1 VKDATLQIDENVKI
15 PAAVRAAA
23 ARSEELFNSLRDQPA
38 EGTAE
43 EVTPEGNPELDA
55 ASLAQSEPAQVQ
67 PTEKPTEQ
75 PATEPATPSPK
86 AEGDES
92 WEHKYKSMH
101 GRFLRSQEQVRLLSE
116 QVSNLQGVIA
126 TMQVAPA
133 QQTTLPELD
142 AEKLITPEEAADYGE
157 DFLKV
162 VGKRAREEVA
172 PLIKGYQAKI
182 AELEQKLNGVSGAV
196 QQSSQ
201 EKLLAKLDEEMPQW
215 RELNTNKDFL
225 EWLHLPDTYSGA
237 IRHDML
243 KAAYAQGN
251 PSRVLA
257 FFKGFL
263 AEEAALAPA
272 QAEPDPKATTVAK
285 VPLANLAAPG
295 RAKTAASAPAPAEK
309 PIITRAQI
317 ASFYADIA
325 NGKYRGRDAEKARAE
340 TMIFEAQRDGR
351 IR

>member
-1 VKDATLQIDENVKI
+1 MKEATLQHDPDVKI

-23 ARSEELFNSLRDQPA
+23 ARSEQLFNSLRDQPVE
-38 EGTAE
+38 EGSE
-43 EVTPEGNPELDA
+43 EVTPQGNPELDA
-55 ASLAQSEPAQVQ
+55 ATFAQGEPAQQ
-67 PTEKPTEQ
+67 PTEQ
-75 PATEPATPSPK
+75 PAK
-86 AEGDES
+86 AETQAPQQAQPEGEES

-101 GRFLRSQEQVRLLSE
+101 GRFLRSQETIRQ
-116 QVSNLQGVIA
+116 QADTIQNLQGVIA
-126 TMQVAPA
+126 TMQTAPA
-133 QQTTLPELD
+133 PASQIPDLD
-142 AEKLITPEEAADYGE
+142 AEKLITPEEANDYGE

-162 VGKRAREEVA
+162 VGKKAREELA
-172 PLIKGYQAKI
+172 PVIKGYQAKI

-201 EKLLAKLDEEMPQW
+201 EKLLSKLDENMPKW
-215 RELNTNKDFL
+215 RELNTNEGFL
-225 EWLHLPDTYSGA
+225 EWLRLPDPYSGA

-263 AEEAALAPA
+263 AEEAAVAPA
-272 QAEPDPKATTVAK
+272 GAEPDPKATTVNK
-285 VPLANLAAPG
+285 VPLETLAAPG

-317 ASFYADIA
+317 AAFYADLA
-325 NGKYRGRDAEKARAE
+325 AGKYRGRDAEKNRAE

>member
-1 VKDATLQIDENVKI
+1 MKEATLQFDPDVKI
-15 PAAVRAAA
+15 PAAVRAASS
-23 ARSEELFNSLRDQPA
+23 RSEQLFNSLRDQTA
-38 EGTAE
+38 EAATE
-43 EVTPEGNPELDA
+43 EVTPEGNPELNA
-55 ASLAQSEPAQVQ
+55 ASLAEGEPVQAQS
-67 PTEKPTEQ
+67 TEQPTEQ
-75 PATEPATPSPK
+75 PTAEPPAPTPKP
-86 AEGDES
+86 EGDES

-101 GRFLRSQEQVRLLSE
+101 GRFLRSQEQVRLLSD

-126 TMQVAPA
+126 TMQVAPTPQA
-133 QQTTLPELD
+133 TLPELD

-172 PLIKGYQAKI
+172 PLIKGYQTKI

-201 EKLLAKLDEEMPQW
+201 EKLLAKLDQDMPQW
-215 RELNTNKDFL
+215 RELNTNEGFL
-225 EWLHLPDTYSGA
+225 EWLRLPDTYSGA

-263 AEEAALAPA
+263 AEEAALAPV

-317 ASFYADIA
+317 AAFYADIA
-325 NGKYRGRDAEKARAE
+325 NGKYRGRDAEKTRTE

>member
-1 VKDATLQIDENVKI
+1 MKEATLQFDPDVKI
-15 PAAVRAAA
+15 PAAVRAASS
-23 ARSEELFNSLRDQPA
+23 RSDQLFNSLRDQPA
-38 EGTAE
+38 DAPTE
-43 EVTPEGNPELDA
+43 EVTPEGNPELNA
-55 ASLAQSEPAQVQ
+55 ASLAEGEPAQVQ
-67 PTEKPTEQ
+67 PTEQ
-75 PATEPATPSPK
+75 PATEPPAPSPK
-86 AEGDES
+86 PEGDES

-101 GRFLRSQEQVRLLSE
+101 GRFLRSQEQVRLLSD

-126 TMQVAPA
+126 TMQVAPPQA
-133 QQTTLPELD
+133 PLPELD

-201 EKLLAKLDEEMPQW
+201 EKLLAKLDQDMPQW
-215 RELNTNKDFL
+215 RELNTNESFL
-225 EWLHLPDTYSGA
+225 EWLRLPDSYSGA

>member
-1 VKDATLQIDENVKI
+1 MTPTLQEDPNVKM

-23 ARSEELFNSLRDQPA
+23 ARSQEMFNQYRDGGPVEEPA
-38 EGTAE
+38 AAAE
-43 EVTPEGNPELDA
+43 AVTPEGNIE
-55 ASLAQSEPAQVQ
+55 EPASFTQ
-67 PTEKPTEQ
+67 PTEPVAAAPVETQPAPAAPTEG
-75 PATEPATPSPK
+75 E
-86 AEGDES
+86 ES

-101 GRFLRSQEQVRLLSE
+101 GRFLRSQDSIRTLSE
-116 QVSNLQGVIA
+116 QISNLQSVIA

-133 QQTTLPELD
+133 APAQMPELE

-162 VGKRAREEVA
+162 VGKRAREEMA
-172 PLIKGYQAKI
+172 PVIKGYQAKI

-196 QQSSQ
+196 QQTSH
-201 EKLLAKLDEEMPQW
+201 EKLLSKLDENLPQW
-215 RELNTNKDFL
+215 RDLNTNEGFID
-225 EWLHLPDTYSGA
+225 WLRLPDPYSGA

-251 PSRVLA
+251 ASRVLA
-257 FFKGFL
+257 FFNGFL
-263 AEEAALAPA
+263 AEEAVVAPA
-272 QAEPDPKATTVAK
+272 GQEPDPQVTKVPK

-295 RAKTAASAPAPAEK
+295 RAKTAASASAPAEK

-317 ASFYADIA
+317 AAFYADLA
-325 NGKYRGRDAEKARAE
+325 NGKYRGRDAEKNKAE
-340 TMIFEAQRDGR
+340 AMIFEAQRDGR

>member
-1 VKDATLQIDENVKI
+1 MTTKTLQDDPNVKI

-23 ARSEELFNSLRDQPA
+23 ARSEEMYNQLRDGGPVEAPA
-38 EGTAE
+38 
-43 EVTPEGNPELDA
+43 EVTPEGNPDLDA
-55 ASLAQSEPAQVQ
+55 ASLAQSTPDQ
-67 PTEKPTEQ
+67 PTEQTPAQ
-75 PATEPATPSPK
+75 PAAESPAP
-86 AEGDES
+86 ADGES

-101 GRFLRSQEQVRLLSE
+101 GRFVRSQDQIKTLSD
-116 QVSNLQGVIA
+116 QVSQLQNVIA

-133 QQTTLPELD
+133 QQVQIPELE

-162 VGKRAREEVA
+162 VGKRAREEMA
-172 PLIKGYQAKI
+172 PVIKGYQAKI

-196 QQSSQ
+196 QQTSQ
-201 EKLLAKLDEEMPQW
+201 EKLLAKLDEGLPTW
-215 RELNTNKDFL
+215 RELNSNSEFL
-225 EWLHLPDTYSGA
+225 DWLRLPDPYSGA

-251 PSRVLA
+251 AHRVLA
-257 FFKGFL
+257 FFNGFL
-263 AEEAALAPA
+263 AEEAVVAPA
-272 QAEPDPKATTVAK
+272 GQEPDAQVTKVPK

-295 RAKTAASAPAPAEK
+295 RAKTAASASAPAEK

-317 ASFYADIA
+317 ASFYADLA
-325 NGKYRGRDAEKARAE
+325 NGKYRGRDAEKNKAE
-340 TMIFEAQRDGR
+340 AMIFEAQRDGR